1 MIDENLGGRPRIE
14 FTDKEWALIE
24 NACKIQCTGEEIASL
39 LGIDYDTMNSRIKET
54 YNEGFSEYIK
64 RFSLNGKTSLRRYQW
79 KLAESGNATMLIWL
93 GKQYLDQADKQELNA
108 DITTTSLPNV
118 SLDEFV

>member
-1 MIDENLGGRPRIE
+1 
-14 FTDKEWALIE
+14 
-24 NACKIQCTGEEIASL
+24 
-39 LGIDYDTMNSRIKET
+39 MNSRIKET